1 VRKHGDGDRIPG
13 NPPSQQ
19 AEEQT
24 LEENRSRGKR
34 RTAAATGSY
43 LVVRRERGLRAPER
57 ERERSHAQAR
67 AAPVPSHHPRRIGA
81 GNPGEIETGEGGR
94 GGGEEE
100 EAGMWTRRREGREAN
115 GEVKDDGD
123 PAMRMKRRRGG
134 RTIHARFP
142 PSFSHRY
149 LCFPRQN
156 KHDPPNAPGGVY
168 RASR

>member
-57 ERERSHAQAR
+57 ERERERSHAQAR

-81 GNPGEIETGEGGR
+81 GNPGEIETGEGGARRGR
-94 GGGEEE
+94 GGGGGNVD
-100 EAGMWTRRREGREAN
+100 EA
-115 GEVKDDGD
+115 
-123 PAMRMKRRRGG
+123 
-134 RTIHARFP
+134 
-142 PSFSHRY
+142 
-149 LCFPRQN
+149 
-156 KHDPPNAPGGVY
+156 
-168 RASR
+168 